1 MKKNKYKVAKYMR
14 LSRDDGDDRESESIE
29 NQRDII
35 DSYITEHED
44 LEVVGEYAD
53 DGFTGTNFNRPGFQ
67 KMLNDIEEGKI
78 DCIITKDLSR
88 FGRDHIDTGYYLERY
103 FPANAIRY
111 IAIGDNVD
119 TLRADGLQFLTFKLS
134 FNDYYAQDIS
144 NKIKS
149 VKNRKIEKGE
159 FQGGIAPYGYKKD
172 EKIKNHLVIDEYA
185 ANVVRSIFDMYI
197 NKGMS
202 TTKIADELNRK
213 EILAPAEYLKIP
225 IYMQRKSKNPDTKY
239 FWLRAQ
245 IGKILKNEVYIG
257 NVVGRK
263 YQKVSHKI
271 AKVRMTKEEEHVVV
285 ENMHEPIIDLDTWE
299 KTQEKLKSKVITRER
314 KYDHPLKG
322 LVFCREC
329 GKIATLRCRTE
340 TRKSGAVWRADYFIC
355 SNRNSYT
362 GLCDCKQIQAKIIED
377 EIKKVLKQEIQK
389 LTYSKDELKKI
400 YKESQIEV
408 KEEKNKLDRKLK
420 KYNEKLNSA
429 NSMLK
434 DLYEDKTNKIIT
446 LDDFEMFYKETI
458 QEKEEYMEKIKQLQ
472 TEIIQINKKIDNVDI
487 DKIEK
492 QAKEVLSL
500 ENITKEMYQ
509 KLIEKI
515 EFDKEKNIYIKFKFS
530 KYIDT

>member
-1 MKKNKYKVAKYMR
+1 M
-14 LSRDDGDDRESESIE
+14 DTI
-29 NQRDII
+29 
-35 DSYITEHED
+35 
-44 LEVVGEYAD
+44 
-53 DGFTGTNFNRPGFQ
+53 RP
-67 KMLNDIEEGKI
+67 
-78 DCIITKDLSR
+78 
-88 FGRDHIDTGYYLERY
+88 
-103 FPANAIRY
+103 
-111 IAIGDNVD
+111 
-119 TLRADGLQFLTFKLS
+119 DGLQFLTFKLS

-172 EKIKNHLVIDEYA
+172 ERTKNHLIIDEYA
-185 ANVVRSIFDMYI
+185 AQIVKNIFDMYV

-225 IYMQRKSKNPDTKY
+225 LYMQKKSSNPKLKY
-239 FWLRAQ
+239 LWLRAQ

-271 AKVRMTKEEEHVVV
+271 AKVRMTKEEERVVV
-285 ENMHEPIIDLDTWE
+285 ENMHEPIIDLNTWN
-299 KTQEKLKSKVITRER
+299 KAQEKLKSKVITRDR

-322 LVFCREC
+322 LIFCKEC

-377 EIKKVLKQEIQK
+377 EIKKVLKQEMQK
-389 LTYSKDELKKI
+389 ITYSKDELKKI
-400 YKESQIEV
+400 YKESQTEL

-420 KYNEKLNSA
+420 KYNEKINST

-434 DLYEDKTNKIIT
+434 DLYEDKTNNIIT
-446 LDDFEMFYKETI
+446 LDDFEMFYKDALK
-458 QEKEEYMEKIKQLQ
+458 EKEEYLEKTKQLQ
-472 TEIIQINKKIDNVDI
+472 IEIKQINKKLDNVDI

-492 QAKEVLSL
+492 QAKEVLNL

-509 KLIEKI
+509 KLIERI
-515 EFDKEKNIYIKFKFS
+515 EFDKERNIYIKFKFS